1 MIRARLF
8 LLLLPTLF
16 SFLNVNAQTETITG
30 TVLSSNNNAI
40 PGVTVELKGTQNGTT
55 TNQNGQYSINNV
67 PKDAVLIFTSVSYT
81 SQEIPI
87 DGRNEIDVILIPNV
101 SSLDQ
106 VVVVGYGTQA
116 KRDVTGSI
124 SSIDMS
130 KSQGLPNVNITQSF
144 SGVAGVQFE
153 GSGRPGQGGSILI
166 RGQNSLSASNNPLI
180 VLDGI
185 IFNGDLSDINPNDI
199 QSMDILK
206 DASAAAIYGSR
217 AANGVILITSKKGK
231 TEKPTIS
238 LNAFYGLSDFSN
250 KVKLLSPER
259 YIQRRLDWRAQEGM
273 ESDPSKI
280 TNYLS
285 QTESENYKNGIS
297 HNPWDIISQQGKISS
312 YDMNISGKSK
322 FTNYFISASLSNEH
336 GLIYNDN
343 QKRTTV
349 RASIDQRITDWLNI
363 GINAT
368 FIHRDLSGQNAD
380 ISDAYR
386 NSPYGT
392 YYYPDGKPTRY
403 PVSDEQAS
411 TNAMWAALL
420 TQNSEIYDN
429 LFSNFHLQIDVPFVK
444 GLSYRLNYAPNYRW
458 NHNYNFFEQDAH
470 QTINTTN
477 ASKFNEHDFDWVLE
491 NIVTYK
497 KAIGQSNFDLTL
509 LFGRNHQDMESTIAN
524 ANLLSLDAL
533 GYNNLSLGSIL
544 TNSSAAQSSE
554 GISSMA
560 RLNYQYKHKYLVTL
574 TARRDGSSVFAAN
587 NKYATFPS
595 AAIGWIASEEPFL
608 ANSRLIDMLK
618 VRISYGAVGNQA
630 ITPYQSLSLSGLQ
643 RYVYGDGGP
652 SSTGVVTST
661 MGNEDLKWE
670 TTYTSDAAI
679 DFSLFKGV
687 LSGTIE
693 YYNSNTHNLIVRR
706 TIPAMNGYK
715 SILTNIGQTNNKG
728 IEITLNSLNLQL
740 NRFKWSTTATF
751 SHNKNAIVHLFKT
764 DLNGDGKEDDVVA
777 NSWFIGHP
785 INSYYDYVFDGIYQ
799 EADKDIPQGSEPG
812 FVRFKDLNGDKKINA
827 DDRTIVGSG
836 VNPKY
841 QISLSNTFSY
851 KKLSLTVFVNAMDN
865 WIAPFDL
872 INPLV
877 PGRALNQL
885 DAGWWTEQNK
895 SDTRPSLTYANPL
908 QANWYLSR
916 DFIRIKDVSLSYDFQ
931 GLDLGNVKLSAL
943 RLYLSAKNLY
953 TFTRWLGSDPE
964 SGGSYTSNQGS
975 DELFPMPR
983 TFSFGINVSF

>member
-1 MIRARLF
+1 MIRAKLA
-8 LLLLPTLF
+8 LLLLSTLF
-16 SFLNVNAQTETITG
+16 SFLFTNAQTKAITG
-30 TVLSSNNNAI
+30 KVLSADNMIIA
-40 PGVTVELKGTQNGTT
+40 GVSVELKGTQNGTT
-55 TNQNGQYSINNV
+55 TDQKGQYLLNNV
-67 PKDAVLIFTSVSYT
+67 PAEAVLVFTSIGYT
-81 SQEIPI
+81 SQEIPVN
-87 DGRNEIDVILIPNV
+87 GRNEIDVILKSSVN
-101 SSLDQ
+101 SLDQ

-130 KSQGLPNVNITQSF
+130 KNQGLPNVNVSQSL

-153 GSGRPGQGGSILI
+153 ANGRPGQGGSILI

-231 TEKPTIS
+231 TEKPSIS
-238 LNAFYGLSDFSN
+238 LNSFYGLSDFSY
-250 KVKLLSPER
+250 KVRLLSPER
-259 YIQRRLDWRAQEGM
+259 YIQRRLDWRSQEGM
-273 ESDPSKI
+273 EADPSKI

-297 HNPWDIISQQGKISS
+297 HNPWDIISQQGQISS
-312 YDMNISGKSK
+312 YDMNISGRSK
-322 FTNYFISASLSNEH
+322 FTNYFLSGSLSNDH

-343 QKRTTV
+343 QKRITV
-349 RASIDQRITDWLNI
+349 RASVDQKITDWLDI
-363 GINAT
+363 GINAI

-392 YYYPDGKPTRY
+392 YYYPDGKPTQY
-403 PVSDEQAS
+403 PVPDEQAS

-444 GLSYRLNYAPNYRW
+444 GLSYRLNYSPNYRW
-458 NHNYNFFEQDAH
+458 NHNYNFFGQDAH
-470 QTINTTN
+470 QTINTTS

-497 KAIGQSNFDLTL
+497 KAVGQSNFDLTL
-509 LFGRNHQDMESTIAN
+509 LFGRNHQEMESTTAN
-524 ANLLSLDAL
+524 ANLLNLDAL

-587 NKYATFPS
+587 SKYATFPS
-595 AAIGWIASEEPFL
+595 AAIGWLASEEPFF

-643 RYVYGDGGP
+643 RYVYSDGG
-652 SSTGVVTST
+652 SSSLGVVTLT

-670 TTYTSDAAI
+670 TTYTADAAV
-679 DFSLFKGV
+679 DFGLFNGR

-693 YYNSNTHNLIVRR
+693 YYNSNTYNLLVRR
-706 TIPAMNGYK
+706 TIPAMNGYT
-715 SILTNIGQTNNKG
+715 SILTNVGQTNNKG
-728 IEITLNSLNLQL
+728 IEITLNSSNLQL
-740 NRFKWSTTATF
+740 SKFKWNTTATF
-751 SHNKNAIVHLFKT
+751 SYNKNAIVHLFKT
-764 DLNGDGKEDDVVA
+764 DLNGDGKEDDDVA
-777 NSWFIGHP
+777 NSWFIGKP
-785 INSYYDYVFDGIYQ
+785 INSYYDYVFSGIYQ
-799 EADKDIPQGSEPG
+799 EADKDIPAGSEPG
-812 FVRFKDLNGDKKINA
+812 FVRFKDLNGDGKIDA
-827 DDRTIVGSG
+827 GDRTIVGSG
-836 VNPKY
+836 SNPTY
-841 QISLSNTFSY
+841 QVSVSNTLNYKRLSLSV
-851 KKLSLTVFVNAMDN
+851 LVNAMEG
-865 WIAPFDL
+865 WIAPFNL

-877 PGRALNQL
+877 PGRSLNQL
-885 DAGWWTEQNK
+885 DAGWWTKENK
-895 SDTRPSLTYANPL
+895 SNTRASLAYADPL
-908 QANWYLSR
+908 AASWYLSR
-916 DFIRIKDVSLSYDFQ
+916 NFVRIKDVSLSYDFQ
-931 GLDLGNVKLSAL
+931 GLDLGKVKLSAL

-953 TFTRWLGSDPE
+953 TLTKWLGSDPE
-964 SGGSYTSNQGS
+964 SGGSYTNNQGN
-975 DELFPMPR
+975 DQLFPMPR
-983 TFSFGINVSF
+983 TFSLGINVSF